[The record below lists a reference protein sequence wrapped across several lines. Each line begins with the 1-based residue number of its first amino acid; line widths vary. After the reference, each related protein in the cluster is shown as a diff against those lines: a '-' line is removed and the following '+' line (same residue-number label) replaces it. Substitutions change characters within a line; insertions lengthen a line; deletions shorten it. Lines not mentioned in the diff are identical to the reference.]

1 MSRQKTAVDHQAI
14 AWQAELARGQEILVN
29 VYATMQA
36 AEAVVRGIA
45 AGRIRGYRPAGHFE
59 AGAYPH
65 SDGAAVWVR
74 HVHGLGLTPLPQS
87 MTVRVPD
94 KSRQAGPVAEV
105 EIPARCPQCGGPR
118 GEARRKSFLRDGV
131 RHTRD
136 TWTNSC
142 GHKDDD
148 RAVLREARR
157 GLERPGYRTIEPVE
171 GGRYAKAVA
180 LLADALSSNP
190 WLSAQRG
197 VELLNRH
204 EQLDAVR
211 TVQAFA
217 RTSVSGPSTSA
228 KSAALYLNHLDSEAR
243 ATADSGK
250 AAGGKA

>member
-1 MSRQKTAVDHQAI
+1 MSQQKTAVDHQGI
-14 AWQAELARGQEILVN
+14 AWQAELANGEEILVN

-74 HVHGLGLTPLPQS
+74 YVHGLGLAPLPQS

-94 KSRQAGPVAEV
+94 KSGRTGPVAEV
-105 EIPARCPQCGGPR
+105 KIAARCPMCGGPR
-118 GEARRKSFLRDGV
+118 GETRPKTLLRSGV
-131 RHTRD
+131 RHVRD

-142 GHKDDD
+142 DHEDDD

-157 GLERPGYRTIEPVE
+157 SPEHPGYRTIQPVE
-171 GGRYAKAVA
+171 GGRYATAVA

-197 VELLNRH
+197 VELLNKH
-204 EQLDAVR
+204 KQFDAVR
-211 TVQAFA
+211 TVQTFA
-217 RTSVSGPSTSA
+217 LSSVSGPNTSA
-228 KSAALYLNHLDSEAR
+228 KSAALYLNHLDSEAC
-243 ATADSGK
+243 ATADTGK
-250 AAGGKA
+250 ATGGKA